1 MLFLVIKL
9 TQNLPNILTQNLGPF
24 TGFAKKK
31 KKQMSLFYS
40 KDDVATHLNVS
51 VLFPFPICVRVG
63 VKERRKEGC
72 SVVGL
77 REGDGDR
84 HSKGERDN
92 NGTEN
97 TWRAKY
103 PTPICVDLIVQ
114 VSEPSGLPAVPFRF
128 PGREIG

>member
-40 KDDVATHLNVS
+40 KDDVATHPNVS

-63 VKERRKEGC
+63 GKERRK
-72 SVVGL
+72 VA
-77 REGDGDR
+77 R
-84 HSKGERDN
+84 
-92 NGTEN
+92 
-97 TWRAKY
+97 
-103 PTPICVDLIVQ
+103 
-114 VSEPSGLPAVPFRF
+114 
-128 PGREIG
+128 